1 MAKLLIITTA
11 GSNDPTR
18 ASLPFHFAVNG
29 AAASGVESD
38 LALAG
43 DATELVKTA
52 VAAGVNGV
60 GVPPL
65 ADLIAACRL
74 KGVRFYVSKG
84 CAEARGVS
92 PSDLD
97 ALAARYVSPPELVR
111 LATVADRVLTF

>member
-1 MAKLLIITTA
+1 MAKLLIISTA
-11 GSNDPTR
+11 GSSDPTR

-43 DATELVKTA
+43 DATELLRA
-52 VAAGVNGV
+52 EVAGRVTGV

-74 KGVRFYVSKG
+74 KGVRFYVSKA

-92 PSDLD
+92 QSDLD
-97 ALAARYVSPPELVR
+97 SLAAIYISPPDLVR
-111 LATVADRVLTF
+111 LSRVADRVLSF